1 MSSSFSLILILH
13 YIVWIIC
20 LFFLTLSPGLM
31 SVVLNNRN
39 TDIIVTHEDQRYIL
53 YKTKFT
59 RFQAEYV
66 NCGEK
71 KYSHHIFT
79 VIWSLLSPAAAQCG
93 RRHKVK
99 VPRKNKYK
107 KSTSKSELACN
118 DSPNTLGQLQL
129 MVYCL
134 LFRFNLASAVL

>member
-1 MSSSFSLILILH
+1 
-13 YIVWIIC
+13 
-20 LFFLTLSPGLM
+20 M

-71 KYSHHIFT
+71 KIQPPYFHSDLKSALT
-79 VIWSLLSPAAAQCG
+79 SCSSVWEETQSKSSSKEQVQ
-93 RRHKVK
+93 K
-99 VPRKNKYK
+99 KYK
-107 KSTSKSELACN
+107 
-118 DSPNTLGQLQL
+118 
-129 MVYCL
+129 
-134 LFRFNLASAVL
+134 